1 MLQKLWIT
9 DLLKLF
15 FPNNCLACGHALV
28 QQEEVICLECNYKLP
43 RTGFHLHP
51 ENPVSRVFWGRINL
65 EAATSFL
72 FFNKGGNVQQLIHH
86 LKYRGKKSVGI
97 YLGNH
102 FGNALNQSTVYA
114 SADVIIPVP
123 LHPKKQHQR
132 GFNQS
137 SVIAEGLGLSMKKPV
152 IDANLIRLVHTS
164 SQTKK
169 SRYSRWENVKDVFGV
184 VETDELKGKHIL
196 LVDDVLTTG
205 ATLEACAQK
214 LLDIEGTKVST
225 VTLAYAQA

>member
-15 FPNNCLACGHALV
+15 FPNNCLACGQALV
-28 QQEEVICLECNYKLP
+28 RQEEVICLECNFKLP
-43 RTGFHLHP
+43 RTGFHLHE
-51 ENPVSRVFWGRINL
+51 ENPIARVFWGRVNM

-72 FFNKGGNVQQLIHH
+72 FFNKGGNVQQLIHN

-97 YLGNH
+97 YLGKL
-102 FGNALNQSTVYA
+102 FGGALNESVLYA
-114 SADVIIPVP
+114 SIDLIIPVP

-137 SVIAEGLGLSMKKPV
+137 TVIAEGLSAAMKKPV
-152 IDANLIRLVHTS
+152 VDDNLIRLVHTS

-169 SRYSRWENVKDVFGV
+169 SRYKRWENVKDVFGIV
-184 VETDELKGKHIL
+184 RTYELEGKHIL

-214 LLDIEGTKVST
+214 LLEIEDTKVST